1 MAMETA
7 KTIPQYLGGRLRAC
21 REARHLRQDEVASCA
36 RRWGLD
42 WTPTTVA
49 TLETG
54 RRALKVEEFF
64 LLPWI
69 AAHQN
74 PEAVLEG
81 TDTPLEWAEFLKGGP
96 DYLVVLSPMV
106 LMHVGVLREALS
118 GKLTTLDRTQ
128 GVSLLGRQLQM
139 SEAMRVWYPG
149 MPSVHGL
156 AAVAD
161 QRAGAERKA
170 ARRLRTDPL
179 AVAVLAWKLWGRSF
193 TEERDRR
200 VADQV
205 AAGAGPERLQA
216 LRGHV
221 ARALIEELREAG
233 VEGWQPK
240 RQASP
245 ARTQARPKKKRRKP

>member
-1 MAMETA
+1 MEA
-7 KTIPQYLGGRLRAC
+7 ANSFPRYLGGRLRAC
-21 REARHLRQDEVASCA
+21 REARNLRQDEVATCA

-54 RRALKVEEFF
+54 RRALKVEEFL

-69 AAHQN
+69 AANQN
-74 PEAVLEG
+74 PEAATEG
-81 TDTPLEWAEFLKGGP
+81 TDTPLEWAEILKGGP
-96 DYLVVLSPMV
+96 DYQVRLSPV
-106 LMHVGVLREALS
+106 VIAHLEILRDALS
-118 GKLTTLDRTQ
+118 GKLSTSDRTGKIRALFSQ
-128 GVSLLGRQLQM
+128 QASWEVR
-139 SEAMRVWYPG
+139 RVWYPE
-149 MPSVHGL
+149 MPTMQAL
-156 AAVAD
+156 AAAAD

-170 ARRLRTDPL
+170 AQRLRTDPE
-179 AVAVLAWKLWGRSF
+179 AVAVLAWKLWGRSL

-200 VADQV
+200 VADQ
-205 AAGAGPERLQA
+205 APAGAVRETLQA

-233 VEGWQPK
+233 IEGWHPPK
-240 RQASP
+240 RPSV